1 MHHRVA
7 LKGGYRILL
16 VQSNKVRSMT
26 GYIFLSETENWLTLG
41 KTLMVV
47 SLK

>member
-16 VQSNKVRSMT
+16 VQSNKVQSMT